1 MGDFCI
7 TGYFLLFGCSS
18 RLAIPILQGGTLP
31 RWATL
36 PLLLDGRGP
45 RRPPSPPWQIC
56 TFANSQFISGND
68 QLITCIPA
76 RSPASTPAMLSS
88 MTRQF
93 SGETGGGSNLC
104 QDIKEKV
111 VMQVEPAGCH
121 CEYVGVRLPARHLR
135 VIAAIHLHEE
145 LAFFLFLKMEPP
157 CGWNTGTSLD
167 GSTSYFSCSLSW
179 KDVRSKNRWTEMD
192 WMVWKKYPFPP
203 AWGSNSQWDSIGV
216 EMCDQLC
223 GARLGL
229 AGGKQG
235 GQLVVQ
241 LGYQLTIKARL
252 NMNKFM
258 GKIIKKKIKKITHSS
273 TTRTKTIKD

>member
-1 MGDFCI
+1 
-7 TGYFLLFGCSS
+7 
-18 RLAIPILQGGTLP
+18 
-31 RWATL
+31 
-36 PLLLDGRGP
+36 
-45 RRPPSPPWQIC
+45 
-56 TFANSQFISGND
+56 
-68 QLITCIPA
+68 
-76 RSPASTPAMLSS
+76 
-88 MTRQF
+88 
-93 SGETGGGSNLC
+93 
-104 QDIKEKV
+104 
-111 VMQVEPAGCH
+111 
-121 CEYVGVRLPARHLR
+121 
-135 VIAAIHLHEE
+135 
-145 LAFFLFLKMEPP
+145 
-157 CGWNTGTSLD
+157 
-167 GSTSYFSCSLSW
+167 
-179 KDVRSKNRWTEMD
+179 MD

-273 TTRTKTIKD
+273 TTRTKKIKIKHSDVELKIEYFKEKQYFGATGRWHSSTKMFATSPACLPGGGESLRAPKALNNTCYLRPEQRRQVRWAWTSIGRDNLS